1 MQSYVYNKEKRV
13 LTTNDVPFGT
23 ASIASKAVTAAK
35 IADATITATQLASN
49 AVTTAKI
56 NNSAVT
62 TAKLAAGI
70 VTMTRTQLF
79 SNSSGTAANIT
90 VSQAFNNFDVIEF
103 WITDTNTTPNQLI
116 RTVPGTALA
125 VVLDIPH
132 PGGSN
137 TLYWNIARW
146 TWSSGGT
153 TLTLSANH
161 YQKIIKPSSVE
172 NATANYIK
180 ITKIIGVKYVS
191 HT

>member
-1 MQSYVYNKEKRV
+1 MQSYVYNNEKRC

-23 ASIASKAVTAAK
+23 SSIADSAITTAKIAGSAVTAAK
-35 IADATITATQLASN
+35 IASN

-56 NNSAVT
+56 NASAVT

-79 SNSSGTAANIT
+79 SNSSGATGTIT
-90 VSQAFNNFDVIEF
+90 VSSAFSNFDVIEF
-103 WITDTNTTPNQLI
+103 WIKDANTVPNQLV
-116 RTVPGTALA
+116 RTIPGSALA
-125 VVLDIPH
+125 IVLDIPH

-153 TLTLSANH
+153 SLSQSANH
-161 YQKIIKPSSVE
+161 YEKAIAASGVTTTS
-172 NATANYIK
+172 ANNIK

>member
-1 MQSYVYNKEKRV
+1 MQGYVYNNEKRC
-13 LTTNDVPFGT
+13 LTTNDIPFGT
-23 ASIASKAVTAAK
+23 ASIANKAITAAK
-35 IADATITATQLASN
+35 IADSTITATQLASN
-49 AVTTAKI
+49 
-56 NNSAVT
+56 AVT

-79 SNSSGTAANIT
+79 ANSSGTAANIT

-103 WITDTNTTPNQLI
+103 WITDTNGTPNQMI
-116 RTVPGTALA
+116 RTIPGTALA

-146 TWSSGGT
+146 TWSSGGK
-153 TLTLSANH
+153 TLTQSANH
-161 YQKIIKPSSVE
+161 YQKIIAPSSVS
-172 NATANYIK
+172 NATVNYIK